1 MQLTGFTRPG
11 ATMRQFFIGIAVG
24 AAIATI
30 VYSTATDRIVATIHN
45 FCI

>member
-1 MQLTGFTRPG
+1 
-11 ATMRQFFIGIAVG
+11 MRQFFIGIAVG

-30 VYSTATDRIVATIHN
+30 VYSSATDRIVAAIHN